1 MNFVPQWEGE
11 PKWHAKLHF
20 LPLFEDPSIVCPIR
34 PSGPVTSGASVVC
47 LNNFSKIFQKR
58 NFFQIYNW
66 KLRRHPD
73 IPQGPQGVK
82 EFWEKIQK

>member
-1 MNFVPQWEGE
+1 MNFVPQWESE

-58 NFFQIYNW
+58 IFFKFITGSYVGTSGGNLFKKW
-66 KLRRHPD
+66 LPSD
-73 IPQGPQGVK
+73 YD
-82 EFWEKIQK
+82 